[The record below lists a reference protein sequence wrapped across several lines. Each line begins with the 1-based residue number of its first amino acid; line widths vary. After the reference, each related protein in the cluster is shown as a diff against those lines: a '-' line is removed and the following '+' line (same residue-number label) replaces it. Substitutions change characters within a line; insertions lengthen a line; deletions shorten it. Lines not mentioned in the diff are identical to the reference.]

1 MGYAIQRHGSEF
13 KVTPSQRN
21 LNKFRDNFRSKRKWI
36 EKAKMSKT
44 KTRKLLRILEN
55 YVKNWTAA
63 FSMWDG
69 AEGHRK
75 KYLAKVRALTKELGV
90 NLSPAAFLIPLG
102 ESL

>member
-1 MGYAIQRHGSEF
+1 M
-13 KVTPSQRN
+13 TPSQRN
-21 LNKFRDNFRSKRKWI
+21 LEKFRDNFRSKSKWI
-36 EKAKMSKT
+36 KKAKPSKT

-55 YVKNWTAA
+55 YVKSWTSG
-63 FSMWDG
+63 FPMWDG

-75 KYLAKVRALTKELGV
+75 KYRKKVRALTKELGV